1 MNIWRVKFIEPFG
14 DALKETE
21 ELRAE
26 LKNKEK
32 GKEKLEI
39 KETTP
44 SDSD

>member
-1 MNIWRVKFIEPFG
+1 MKTQYSKILE
-14 DALKETE
+14 ETE
-21 ELRAE
+21 KLKTEV
-26 LKNKEK
+26 KNKEK